1 MAELTPTGYKLKT
14 QNEWFA
20 DEQARYLEI
29 DPKWNLDPSTP
40 DGLKLASDA
49 EIWGNL
55 DETIQRA
62 YNSKDPNKATGVDLN
77 TICSL
82 TGTIRSQGTPSNV
95 ELTLGGVVGTLV
107 LAGKI
112 VKSSV
117 DGTSWST
124 DTNATI
130 GAGGTVTVNATAVL
144 NGATQA
150 DVGTINKISTT
161 VGGWQ
166 TVTNLSVAT
175 SGTNVQNNS
184 SLRLERAKSVSR
196 PGSNQVDNMLGE
208 IFSVDGVRR
217 AVVLEN
223 DTDTDNFYGNG
234 LPKNSVA
241 PIVDGGTDADVALAI
256 FRKKNPGCAL
266 FASGTSVTVADV
278 YDRFVSNKKD
288 ITFSRPTYVDAIVA
302 ITVQSDGSLPNDTDD
317 QIKQAVID
325 YAAGELVAAE
335 CGFNVVGFDIGEDV
349 PVSRIGT
356 PVNQVIGK
364 YGNSYVT
371 GLTVNT
377 LSFGAILPI
386 AINELSRWTLANIT
400 VTINV

>member
-1 MAELTPTGYKLKT
+1 MAEITPTGFVAKT
-14 QNEWFA
+14 EQQYF
-20 DEQARYLEI
+20 DEEQQLYLNI
-29 DPKWNLDPSTP
+29 DPNWNLDPSTP

-49 EIWGNL
+49 EKYAQL
-55 DETIQRA
+55 DEAIQVA
-62 YNSKDPNKATGVDLN
+62 YNSKDPNKARDVELD
-77 TICSL
+77 TICAL
-82 TGTIRSQGTPSNV
+82 TGTIRNLGTPSNV
-95 ELTLGGVVGTLV
+95 ELTLTGEPNTVVI
-107 LAGKI
+107 AGKL
-112 VKSSV
+112 VESVV
-117 DGTSWST
+117 DGSQWRT
-124 DTNATI
+124 DSNVTI
-130 GAGGTVTVNATAVL
+130 GVGGTVTVTATCTT

-150 DVGTINKISTT
+150 SIGTIARIVNTI
-161 VGGWQ
+161 GGWQ
-166 TVTNLSVAT
+166 KVTNSTVAT
-175 SGTNVQNNS
+175 PGTNVQNNA
-184 SLRLERAKSVSR
+184 SLRLERAKAVSR
-196 PGSNQVDNMLGE
+196 PGNAQVDNMLGE
-208 IFSVDGVRR
+208 IFAVSGVRR
-217 AVVLEN
+217 AIILEN
-223 DTDTDNFYGNG
+223 DTDVTDANG

-241 PIVDGGTDADVALAI
+241 PIVDGGVDADVALAI
-256 FRKKNPGCAL
+256 FRKKNPGCKLHA
-266 FASGTSVTVADV
+266 AGTNVTVPDV
-278 YDRFVSNKKD
+278 FDRFVSNKKD

-400 VTINV
+400 VAINV

>member
-1 MAELTPTGYKLKT
+1 MAEITPTGYKLKT

-20 DEQARYLEI
+20 DEQARYLDI
-29 DPKWNLDPSTP
+29 DPQWNLDASTP
-40 DGLKLASDA
+40 DGLKLSSDA
-49 EIWGNL
+49 EIWANL
-55 DETIQRA
+55 DEVGQRA
-62 YNSKDPNKATGVDLN
+62 YNSKDPNKAKGYDLDVV
-77 TICSL
+77 CSL
-82 TGTIRSQGTPSNV
+82 TGTTRSQGTPSNV
-95 ELTLGGVVGTLV
+95 ELTLGGVAGTLI

-117 DGTSWST
+117 DGSQWSIDSNVT
-124 DTNATI
+124 VGI
-130 GAGGTVTVNATAVL
+130 GGTVTVNATCTT

-150 DVGTINKISTT
+150 DIGTINKISTT

-175 SGTNVQNNS
+175 PGTNVQNDS

-196 PGSNQVDNMLGE
+196 PGGNQVDNMLGE

-217 AVVLEN
+217 VVVLEN

-234 LPKNSVA
+234 LPKNSIA

-256 FRKKNPGCAL
+256 FRKKNPGCKL
-266 FASGTSVTVADV
+266 FASGTSVTVDDV
-278 YDRFVSNKKD
+278 YDLFISNKKD
-288 ITFSRPTYVDAIVA
+288 ITFSRPIYVDAIV
-302 ITVQSDGSLPNDTDD
+302 TVTIQSDGSLPNDTDD
-317 QIKQAVID
+317 QIKQAIVD

-335 CGFNVVGFDIGEDV
+335 CGFNVLGFDIGEDV

-356 PVNQVIGK
+356 PVNQVIGR
-364 YGNSYVT
+364 YGNSYLT

-377 LSFGAILPI
+377 LSFGDIVPI
-386 AINELSRWTLANIT
+386 AINELSRWTTSNIT
-400 VTINV
+400 VVIND